1 MSDKAELLE
10 AMRAARVDLEA
21 AVAKANG
28 DLGRQQE
35 GEATLAD
42 ILAHIAVWERVATRK
57 LMGEPLPVGND
68 VLAGKKWSLNAFNEA
83 QFALWRE
90 RSHAEILAE
99 SAAAYQAL
107 LAAVEAADEADCA
120 RGGSIWRLVRE
131 DGAGHYRAHF
141 SIPNRLAKRRGAKTP
156 S

>member
-1 MSDKAELLE
+1 MSNKAELLE

-21 AVAKANG
+21 AVAAANG
-28 DLGRQQE
+28 DLGRRHE

-57 LMGEPLPVGND
+57 LTGEPLPVGND
-68 VLAGKKWSLNAFNEA
+68 VLAGQKWSLNAFNEA
-83 QFALWRE
+83 QLALWRE

-99 SAAAYQAL
+99 SAAAHQAL

-120 RGGSIWRLVRE
+120 RKGRVWTLVNQ
-131 DGAGHYRAHF
+131 DGAGHYAAHF
-141 SIPNRLAKRRGAKTP
+141 PIPNRLARRRQTKAQV
-156 S
+156 